1 MRLFR
6 IIALCALAS
15 APGSLFAF
23 ALPSSARIVADSNSK
38 DAWVQN
44 AEFDMAFAA
53 AENLME
59 ARLLSCGFSK
69 KNAQKRGGKNPI
81 SISLWE
87 SPMEKVIVM
96 LWKISD
102 SKTGVSW
109 GYEK

>member
-23 ALPSSARIVADSNSK
+23 ALPPSARIVADSNSK

-69 KNAQKRGGKNPI
+69 KKCAEARRKKSNFYFALGVANGK
-81 SISLWE
+81 SHCHALE
-87 SPMEKVIVM
+87 DFRLQDRRFV
-96 LWKISD
+96 
-102 SKTGVSW
+102 GV
-109 GYEK
+109 